1 MKLSKVSNRTLKQ
14 GLMTRL
20 RSWFEQGKIII
31 PYGDDATRQQMNIL
45 LDELES
51 HVWKNGIIV
60 DKGRHND
67 TVMALA
73 HAIDLFNLQSSGG
86 MPAAGAAVS
95 MKGWGKQEKSHKS
108 SRVSRNSGK
117 SGRYKTFW

>member
-1 MKLSKVSNRTLKQ
+1 
-14 GLMTRL
+14 
-20 RSWFEQGKIII
+20 
-31 PYGDDATRQQMNIL
+31 MNIL

-95 MKGWGKQEKSHKS
+95 MKGWGKAEKGNKS
-108 SRVSRNSGK
+108 PHIRRNSGD
-117 SGRYKTFW
+117 SGKYRTFW